1 VKVLSINVGKPKTVD
16 YEGRRVRTAIWKYP
30 VAGAIAV
37 NEFNLEGDAQA
48 DLRVHGGI
56 SKSVYVYPSEHYEY
70 WKNELPDLDLPWGVF
85 GENLTT
91 VGLLESEVRKRDRL
105 RVGTAEFAVTVPRY
119 PCYKLG
125 IRFGST
131 GMLRRFA
138 QSGRS
143 GFYLTVLQTGS
154 LSAGDE
160 IGFEGSN
167 EGKTIAD
174 VFAEKMIRD
183 SLKSL

>member
-1 VKVLSINVGKPKTVD
+1 VD
-16 YEGRRVRTAIWKYP
+16 YEGRRVRTAIWKSP
-30 VAGAIAV
+30 VSGEVAV

-48 DLRVHGGI
+48 DLRVHGGS
-56 SKSVYVYPSEHYEY
+56 SKSVYAYPSEHYEY
-70 WKNELPDLDLPWGVF
+70 WKNELPETDLPWGVF

-91 VGLLESEVRKRDRL
+91 IGLLENEVRKRDRL
-105 RVGTAEFAVTVPRY
+105 RIGTAEFAVTVPRY

-125 IRFGST
+125 IRFGRID
-131 GMLRRFA
+131 MLRRFA
-138 QSGRS
+138 QSARS

-154 LSAGDE
+154 LAAGDD
-160 IGFEGSN
+160 IDFEGSS

-183 SLKSL
+183 SLKSF